1 MIVLV
6 NICILGEHEL
16 VVCAVDNKYYT
27 FHHLYDTPALTNS
40 CTHWTHTKIRLDSD
54 LNSITGCSNTSTV
67 DSSHRH
73 IVAGVTL

>member
-1 MIVLV
+1 MIALV
-6 NICILGEHEL
+6 NVETIEL
-16 VVCAVDNKYYT
+16 VICAVDMY
-27 FHHLYDTPALTNS
+27 HILPVYDTPALTIS
-40 CTHWTHTKIRLDSD
+40 CTYWTHTKIRLDSD